1 MKNHITKASIVG
13 NFIIFQLLW
22 VAAVVGAAHGF
33 QWLSLIALL
42 ALLGWGVFCRAD
54 IVADSRIIGYG
65 LAIGMIFELL
75 LIGSGLIR
83 YELQWW
89 AAVPPVWILCLWAG
103 FAQTLNHSLSWLK
116 NRLPLAAIF
125 GGAGSVMS
133 MYAGIRFGAAQ
144 APEGLQPLLIVYALG
159 WSVMVP
165 VLVWLAG
172 RNPSSTIEA
181 V

>member
-1 MKNHITKASIVG
+1 MKKDMAKASVIG

-22 VAAVVGAAHGF
+22 LAAVLGAAHGF
-33 QWLSLIALL
+33 QWFSLAALL
-42 ALLGWGVFCRAD
+42 ALLGWGAFCRAD
-54 IVADSRIIGYG
+54 MAADGRIIGYG
-65 LAIGMIFELL
+65 LALGLTFELL
-75 LIGSGLIR
+75 LIGSGLIH

-89 AAVPPVWILCLWAG
+89 AALPPLWILCLWAG
-103 FAQTLNHSLSWLK
+103 FAQTLNHSLFWLQK
-116 NRLPLAAIF
+116 RLPLAAIF
-125 GGAGSVMS
+125 GALGSVMS

-144 APEGLQPLLIVYALG
+144 APAGLQALLMVYALG